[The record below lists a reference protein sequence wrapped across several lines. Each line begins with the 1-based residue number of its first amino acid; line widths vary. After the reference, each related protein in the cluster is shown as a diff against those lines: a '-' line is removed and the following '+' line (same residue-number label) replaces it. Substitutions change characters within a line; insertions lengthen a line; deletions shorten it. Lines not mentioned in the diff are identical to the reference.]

1 MNFEISVEI
10 FFRLAVIFF
19 ARSAALRATS
29 LALSHGAVT
38 PTRTR
43 PHVFK
48 FVETFFQI
56 PNIRIL
62 YVLNMNFMQ
71 LLAHAAATLEN

>member
-29 LALSHGAVT
+29 LALSHNVVT
-38 PTRTR
+38 PTRTQS
-43 PHVFK
+43 HVFL
-48 FVETFFQI
+48 FVETFFR
-56 PNIRIL
+56 IRIAF
-62 YVLNMNFMQ
+62 VLNTNFMQ
-71 LLAHAAATLEN
+71 KPP